1 MFLCLLLYT
10 FVSDLVINEKR
21 LVMDVLVIE
30 PNSEDDFQLLV
41 ELAKKLGSKVVTLE
55 KEEVE
60 DIALLTLMNRL
71 KTGEKV
77 GREEVFDML
86 KS

>member
-1 MFLCLLLYT
+1 
-10 FVSDLVINEKR
+10 
-21 LVMDVLVIE
+21 MDVLVIE

-41 ELAKKLGSKVVTLE
+41 ELAKKLGSKVAILE

-60 DIALLTLMNRL
+60 DIALLALMNRL

>member
-1 MFLCLLLYT
+1 
-10 FVSDLVINEKR
+10 
-21 LVMDVLVIE
+21 MDVLVIE
-30 PNSEDDFQLLV
+30 PNSEDDFQLLI
-41 ELAKKLGSKVVTLE
+41 EFAKKLGSKVATLE

-60 DIALLTLMNRL
+60 DVALLALMKRL

-77 GREEVFDML
+77 DRDEVINEL

>member
-1 MFLCLLLYT
+1 
-10 FVSDLVINEKR
+10 
-21 LVMDVLVIE
+21 MDVLVIE
-30 PNSEDDFQLLV
+30 PNSEDDFQLLI
-41 ELAKKLGSKVVTLE
+41 EFAKKLGSKVATLE

-60 DIALLTLMNRL
+60 DVALLALMKRL

-77 GREEVFDML
+77 DRDEIINEL